1 MHGVATR
8 PVDPAE
14 PFAMEAAG
22 HSTLGATAQPAPSLS
37 DILQQSRKLTNQL
50 ARDSDLP
57 SIQLGIDQI
66 ESQSRKLVSKSVRSG
81 HTPADARAH
90 YLLASGGI
98 DAAQLSNAI
107 QHTNISNTFE
117 PLQPVY
123 DTDVGGYLR
132 HEHEQVVLSMI
143 EESRRDALEDFQQ
156 DLGRRLHR
164 DWQAQKQHILEELG
178 QHRPSDDSVTLRR
191 SVAAVPG
198 TSAATAESDTSL
210 MQQGRMVRYDAVVAR
225 LNKAR
230 VDGEAVPLIHAFMD
244 MVDSFSQDATRKRA
258 LIDAWT
264 ALKYMVR
271 EAPSASVLP
280 SPIPARE
287 YAAAYMDPDAF
298 RGPAGAALRE
308 KWVRGAREFLEKQF
322 LDYMEQVIL
331 ANPVQA
337 QRGGVPSV
345 RATVAAFLRVQLRTS
360 DGPWPAELARPLD
373 AVTQAP
379 LWAMVF
385 VLVRSGHVAEALA
398 CLQENESALQR
409 NDAAFLAFF
418 KAWADSPTRT
428 LPRSMRDHWMG
439 EYVTR
444 FRSGAVEDPYRY
456 ALYRLLGRFDVAKKF
471 PAPLVLSTENWLWLQ
486 LCLVSETAEQD
497 AQAPAL
503 QSYTLQDLGHKLE
516 KYGEAHFDPKGQR
529 PLHYFQLL
537 LLVGRFESAVAF
549 LQSRAALHV
558 DAVHFAIALTYYG
571 LLRVPRAGTASQ
583 FEYLTTIDDVTYLD
597 FAKLIQRYARRLAP
611 TSRRDALAYISL
623 LCLNADCVAP
633 VGAEQ
638 VQRCH
643 EQVQA
648 LILESPSS
656 GFVEL
661 LGDVRADGL
670 TTPGLIEQQS
680 ALLHLDDRHAFLA
693 KIVHAAAV
701 QCEREQR
708 TTDAILLYN
717 YGNERDTVMAVLN
730 RALGAGLMEPGQ
742 LPDWDRAVDDSA
754 APLSVSANPVR
765 LARAILASYAQQG
778 YHSSTMDVCE
788 SLLQLKKAATLYHE
802 EQWQPTLRVL
812 EALHILPLDAEARR
826 DVVSIT
832 RKAEEFKTYDE
843 NITKNFSE
851 IALMAMNTLY
861 KLHEALKHSL
871 TRDSSTVLFEY
882 RHQARSLMMW
892 AGMLRFRMSSETYS
906 QLTRLDVYV
915 RE

>member
-1 MHGVATR
+1 
-8 PVDPAE
+8 
-14 PFAMEAAG
+14 MEVG
-22 HSTLGATAQPAPSLS
+22 GLSSLSATAQPAMSLA

-81 HTPADARAH
+81 HTSADARAH

-143 EESRRDALEDFQQ
+143 EESRCKALEDFQR
-156 DLGRRLHR
+156 DLGHRLHG
-164 DWQAQKQHILEELG
+164 DWQVQKQHVLEELG
-178 QHRPSDDSVTLRR
+178 QHRPSDDATASLRR
-191 SVAAVPG
+191 SVATVPG
-198 TSAATAESDTSL
+198 AVADTSDSDL
-210 MQQGRMVRYDAVVAR
+210 VQHGRMSRYDAVIAR

-230 VDGEAVPLIHAFMD
+230 MDGEPVPLIHAFMD
-244 MVDSFSQDATRKRA
+244 MVESFSQDAPRKRA
-258 LIDAWT
+258 LLDAWT

-271 EAPSASVLP
+271 EASSSASGLP
-280 SPIPARE
+280 APIPARE
-287 YAAAYMDPDAF
+287 YAAAYMDADAF
-298 RGPAGAALRE
+298 RGPAGIALRE

-322 LDYMEQVIL
+322 SEYMEQVIL
-331 ANPVQA
+331 ANPIQA

-360 DGPWPAELARPLD
+360 EGGWPPELAQPLD
-373 AVTQAP
+373 AATQAP

-398 CLQENESALQR
+398 CLQENEGALQR
-409 NDAAFLAFF
+409 DATFLTFF

-428 LPRSMRDHWMG
+428 LTRTMRDHWMG

-444 FRSGAVEDPYRY
+444 FRSGAVDDPYRY
-456 ALYRLLGRFDVAKKF
+456 ALYRVLGKFDVAKKF

-486 LCLVSETAEQD
+486 LCLVSETSEQD

-537 LLVGRFESAVAF
+537 LLVGRFESAIAF

-571 LLRVPRAGTASQ
+571 LLRVPPASAVSQ
-583 FEYLTTIDDVTYLD
+583 FEYLTNVDDLTCFD
-597 FAKLIQRYARRLAP
+597 FGKLLQRYARRLAP
-611 TSRRDALAYISL
+611 TSRRDALAYLSL
-623 LCLNADCVAP
+623 LCLNADCP
-633 VGAEQ
+633 PPMGAEQ

-643 EQVQA
+643 ELVQS
-648 LILESPSS
+648 LILASPSS

-680 ALLHLDDRHAFLA
+680 ALLHLDNRHAFLS

-717 YGNERDTVMAVLN
+717 YGHERDTVMAVLN
-730 RALGAGLMEPGQ
+730 RALGATLMEPGH
-742 LPDWDRAVDDSA
+742 LPDWDGAVDDSA
-754 APLSVSANPVR
+754 APLSVSSNPVR

-778 YHSSTMDVCE
+778 YHSPRMDVCE
-788 SLLQLKKAATLYHE
+788 SLLQLKRAATLYHE
-802 EQWQPTLRVL
+802 SQWQPALQAL
-812 EALHILPLDAEARR
+812 EALHILPLDAESRR

-832 RKAEEFKTYDE
+832 RKAEDFKTYDE
-843 NITKNFSE
+843 TITMNFSD

-861 KLHEALKHSL
+861 QLHEAIKKAP
-871 TRDSSTVLFEY
+871 TRDNSTVLADTLPY
-882 RHQARSLMMW
+882 
-892 AGMLRFRMSSETYS
+892 
-906 QLTRLDVYV
+906 DVGGHATLPH
-915 RE
+915 EQ